1 MTQALRKL
9 FNGRYQKMLLGVQG
23 SSVGVQGHLGMY
35 DRWKFIMPEFRDFM
49 MKKILWE
56 VTAKDAD
63 LSEKGPSLVKQEYG
77 DYAWG
82 IYPSLKETSIF
93 EYKT

>member
-1 MTQALRKL
+1 
-9 FNGRYQKMLLGVQG
+9 
-23 SSVGVQGHLGMY
+23 
-35 DRWKFIMPEFRDFM
+35 MPEFRDFM

-77 DYAWG
+77 DYA
-82 IYPSLKETSIF
+82 
-93 EYKT
+93 